1 MKNHHLRQRRIDGWV
16 QAQEN
21 RINLQKCF
29 ILIAQKRKAKNF
41 AKNTSKIQNQLQC
54 NTGVKV
60 YSTKNFI
67 EKKLQRLVLYLLGCP
82 KDYGNRVLP
91 SSVQESVQNQS
102 KQFEYF
108 VRFPESDGPWFE
120 DPKADAVQ
128 HVENEKQ
135 VKKLIK
141 KKEPMLLMFYTP
153 WCSACK
159 TVKKEF

>member
-1 MKNHHLRQRRIDGWV
+1 MKES
-16 QAQEN
+16 AEN
-21 RINLQKCF
+21 QF
-29 ILIAQKRKAKNF
+29 
-41 AKNTSKIQNQLQC
+41 
-54 NTGVKV
+54 
-60 YSTKNFI
+60 
-67 EKKLQRLVLYLLGCP
+67 
-82 KDYGNRVLP
+82 
-91 SSVQESVQNQS
+91 

-159 TVKKEF
+159 TVKKEFPFISWDAHANFCNGNLRIFNHQSRKLDIASICRSCKACCWWQCHFGCSWLRTRFWYWFCSKFALQCYSIPNHSLLSKGKTSVPI

>member
-1 MKNHHLRQRRIDGWV
+1 MLRDRGNFSLPILLHVKSLNIRIRTGLSGTNVLRQ
-16 QAQEN
+16 
-21 RINLQKCF
+21 
-29 ILIAQKRKAKNF
+29 
-41 AKNTSKIQNQLQC
+41 
-54 NTGVKV
+54 
-60 YSTKNFI
+60 
-67 EKKLQRLVLYLLGCP
+67 
-82 KDYGNRVLP
+82 
-91 SSVQESVQNQS
+91 SVQDSVENQS

-159 TVKKEF
+159 TVKKEFVIDIF

>member
-1 MKNHHLRQRRIDGWV
+1 M
-16 QAQEN
+16 
-21 RINLQKCF
+21 
-29 ILIAQKRKAKNF
+29 
-41 AKNTSKIQNQLQC
+41 
-54 NTGVKV
+54 
-60 YSTKNFI
+60 
-67 EKKLQRLVLYLLGCP
+67 
-82 KDYGNRVLP
+82 
-91 SSVQESVQNQS
+91 SVQESVENQS

-159 TVKKEF
+159 TVKKEFVIDIFENLRKSLEAESLRI

>member
-1 MKNHHLRQRRIDGWV
+1 MILATYAHVSVWKSS
-16 QAQEN
+16 EN
-21 RINLQKCF
+21 QF
-29 ILIAQKRKAKNF
+29 
-41 AKNTSKIQNQLQC
+41 
-54 NTGVKV
+54 
-60 YSTKNFI
+60 
-67 EKKLQRLVLYLLGCP
+67 
-82 KDYGNRVLP
+82 
-91 SSVQESVQNQS
+91 

-159 TVKKEF
+159 TVKKEFHFISCDAHANFCSATYAIRIIFNRENSI

>member
-1 MKNHHLRQRRIDGWV
+1 MKES
-16 QAQEN
+16 AEN
-21 RINLQKCF
+21 QF
-29 ILIAQKRKAKNF
+29 
-41 AKNTSKIQNQLQC
+41 
-54 NTGVKV
+54 
-60 YSTKNFI
+60 
-67 EKKLQRLVLYLLGCP
+67 
-82 KDYGNRVLP
+82 
-91 SSVQESVQNQS
+91 

-159 TVKKEF
+159 TVKKEFHLFRKTPTQTLVVETYASLIINQENSI

>member
-1 MKNHHLRQRRIDGWV
+1 MILANYAHVSAWKSS
-16 QAQEN
+16 EN
-21 RINLQKCF
+21 QF
-29 ILIAQKRKAKNF
+29 
-41 AKNTSKIQNQLQC
+41 
-54 NTGVKV
+54 
-60 YSTKNFI
+60 
-67 EKKLQRLVLYLLGCP
+67 
-82 KDYGNRVLP
+82 
-91 SSVQESVQNQS
+91 

-159 TVKKEF
+159 TVKKEFHFISWDAHANFCTTESVVEIYYL